1 METLHL
7 PKQQYAPQKEASQ
20 SLSNN
25 SESVADFT
33 QDKDAQNLSQKEAL
47 IEDIATPSKP
57 ECVDDFLEKAKNEFQ
72 IFSGIL
78 AQNRE
83 LLYRA
88 LAYSYQYS
96 QLVSEE
102 RLKEIAL
109 DRGFKANDFCKRHI
123 RNKLIIDLAC
133 QEAVIEYPNLKD
145 RKKIYTKVL
154 DRLYEK
160 DLSFDEALELLKKEG
175 IENIARGKEKS
186 SHLTDESKTEDDNG
200 IAKNDDV
207 SKDNNVTE
215 EQKIIMKALFD
226 NRKTNGIKANDCIL
240 LVLDGEVRYITRE
253 DILKDFEEFLSKK
266 RSSVN
271 GEPYK
276 VLIEAPS
283 D

>member
-33 QDKDAQNLSQKEAL
+33 QDKDAQNLSPKKAS
-47 IEDIATPSKP
+47 IEDTATPCKSDSA
-57 ECVDDFLEKAKNEFQ
+57 DDFLKKAKNEFQ

-109 DRGFKANDFCKRHI
+109 DRGFKANDFCSRHI

-160 DLSFDEALELLKKEG
+160 NLSFDEALELLKKEG
-175 IENIARGKEKS
+175 IEKIARGKERS
-186 SHLTDESKTEDDNG
+186 SSPLSTQ
-200 IAKNDDV
+200 NDAEIGD
-207 SKDNNVTE
+207 SSEENNVTE
-215 EQKIIMKALFD
+215 EQKIIMDTLFD
-226 NRKTNGIKANDCIL
+226 NNEKNGIKAKNCIL
-240 LVLDGEVRYITRE
+240 WVSRGEVRYITRE
-253 DILKDFEEFLSKK
+253 DILKDFEEILSNQ
-266 RSSVN
+266 RSGSVS
-271 GEPYK
+271 GEPYE

>member
-7 PKQQYAPQKEASQ
+7 PKQQYAPQKEAFR

-47 IEDIATPSKP
+47 IEDMATPSKP
-57 ECVDDFLEKAKNEFQ
+57 ECVDDFLKKAKNEFQ
-72 IFSGIL
+72 KFSGIL

-83 LLYRA
+83 LLYCA

-109 DRGFKANDFCKRHI
+109 DRGFKANDFCNRHI

-160 DLSFDEALELLKKEG
+160 NLSFDEALELLKKEG
-175 IENIARGKEKS
+175 IEKIARGKERS
-186 SHLTDESKTEDDNG
+186 SAPLSTQ
-200 IAKNDDV
+200 NDAEISD
-207 SKDNNVTE
+207 SSEENNVTE
-215 EQKIIMKALFD
+215 EQKIIMDTLFD
-226 NRKTNGIKANDCIL
+226 NRRKNGIKAKDCIL
-240 LVLDGEVRYITRE
+240 LVLDGEVRYITRK
-253 DILKDFEEFLSKK
+253 DILNDFEDFLGKK
-266 RSSVN
+266 RVSVS
-271 GEPYK
+271 GEPYE